1 MALNSQKMNLDYIRT
16 FVVLGQSRNMT
27 QASQKLNV
35 TISYISRHLR
45 QLEEELEVKLIISSP
60 QNRELEL
67 TESGKYYFEKYEK
80 IYNELLLAEKNFK
93 QMKNLNECKINIG
106 VNEDLE
112 DVFLSKKLKKFLTKY
127 NNISVKVF
135 HGDNRYLSQLLNQ
148 FRIDFMIY
156 KSESSLNILNDNVQ
170 TTLIE
175 QSDYCFVYNTD
186 LYSFKDFASST
197 FILPF
202 NGTEDRISANNYFKE
217 HNINPKVIYEFSNFN
232 QIISYV
238 QQGFGIGFVLKSCI
252 KDYPNLHTINVHTS
266 LDIRISYIKEMLI
279 PSTKELLKLFPVDL

>member
-93 QMKNLNECKINIG
+93 QNIIILVLRYFMVIIGICLN
-106 VNEDLE
+106 
-112 DVFLSKKLKKFLTKY
+112 Y
-127 NNISVKVF
+127 
-135 HGDNRYLSQLLNQ
+135 
-148 FRIDFMIY
+148 
-156 KSESSLNILNDNVQ
+156 
-170 TTLIE
+170 
-175 QSDYCFVYNTD
+175 
-186 LYSFKDFASST
+186 
-197 FILPF
+197 
-202 NGTEDRISANNYFKE
+202 
-217 HNINPKVIYEFSNFN
+217 
-232 QIISYV
+232 
-238 QQGFGIGFVLKSCI
+238 
-252 KDYPNLHTINVHTS
+252 
-266 LDIRISYIKEMLI
+266 
-279 PSTKELLKLFPVDL
+279 